1 MRLVSFIP
9 TGTRIDFMRWR
20 RTAGMASIAFV
31 VLSAALFLGVGLN
44 YGIDFRGGILVEIR
58 TEGPADIGA
67 LRSQLS
73 TLDLGEVELQ
83 EFGEPTDV
91 LIRIER
97 QTGAEREQLKAV
109 EVVKQALGPG
119 VDYRRVEFVGPKVG
133 AELIE
138 AGITA
143 VLLAL
148 GAMLI
153 YIWFRFEWQ
162 FGVGAVVALMHD
174 VILTIGIF
182 SLLGL
187 EFNLSTVA
195 AVLTIAGYSIND
207 TVVIYDRVRE
217 NLRKYKTL
225 PIDDLLNLSVNDTL
239 SRTILTSVTT
249 LLALFCLFFFGGQVI
264 KGFSFAMIWG
274 VLVGTYS
281 SIWVA
286 VPLLVY
292 MKLKR
297 GGLIVGEVDDEGHR
311 LAAWPSSRRS
321 IRRAAASS
329 SPMARAGSRISGEVF
344 TGSVIVLVDTVR
356 PWPEGDAG
364 RATIGGL
371 AAVVDADPAVEILL
385 LGTGTTMRPLEP
397 ELRAA
402 LRERGIVCDA
412 MDTGAACR
420 SLQRAG
426 RRGPPRRRR
435 ARRARLRRNR
445 NGAAWAPFPPPN
457 GLEDVLGRGHR
468 IQHRDRQHGVGARE
482 QHRAPPCRRLRVVR
496 RVHEAERDLLRRP
509 DDEPDVEPH
518 DSAEPHADA
527 DLGVLGHAIVSPIST
542 ASTK

>member
-20 RTAGMASIAFV
+20 RVAGMASIALT
-31 VLSAALFLGVGLN
+31 VLSAALFLAVGLN

-109 EVVKQALGPG
+109 EVVKEALGPG

-148 GAMLI
+148 AAMLV

-162 FGVGAVVALMHD
+162 FGVGAVIALAHD

-225 PIDDLLNLSVNDTL
+225 AIHDLLNLSVNDTL

-274 VLVGTYS
+274 VIVGTYS

-297 GGLIVGEVDDEGHR
+297 GGLIVGEVDDEG
-311 LAAWPSSRRS
+311 AA
-321 IRRAAASS
+321 
-329 SPMARAGSRISGEVF
+329 G
-344 TGSVIVLVDTVR
+344 
-356 PWPEGDAG
+356 
-364 RATIGGL
+364 
-371 AAVVDADPAVEILL
+371 
-385 LGTGTTMRPLEP
+385 
-397 ELRAA
+397 
-402 LRERGIVCDA
+402 
-412 MDTGAACR
+412 
-420 SLQRAG
+420 
-426 RRGPPRRRR
+426 
-435 ARRARLRRNR
+435 
-445 NGAAWAPFPPPN
+445 
-457 GLEDVLGRGHR
+457 
-468 IQHRDRQHGVGARE
+468 
-482 QHRAPPCRRLRVVR
+482 
-496 RVHEAERDLLRRP
+496 
-509 DDEPDVEPH
+509 
-518 DSAEPHADA
+518 
-527 DLGVLGHAIVSPIST
+527 
-542 ASTK
+542 

>member
-1 MRLVSFIP
+1 MRLIRFVP

-20 RTAGMASIAFV
+20 RMAGMASAVLVTLSV
-31 VLSAALFLGVGLN
+31 VLFLGVGLN
-44 YGIDFRGGILVEIR
+44 YGIDFRGGILIEIR
-58 TEGPADIGA
+58 TEGPADIGQ
-67 LRSQLS
+67 LRSELS

-97 QTGAEREQLKAV
+97 QAGEEREQLKAV
-109 EVVKQALGPG
+109 EVVKEALGPG

-148 GAMLI
+148 AAMLI

-174 VILTIGIF
+174 VILTIGVF

-225 PIDDLLNLSVNDTL
+225 PLDDLLNLSVNDTL

-249 LLALFCLFFFGGQVI
+249 LLALLCLFFFGGQVI

-274 VLVGTYS
+274 VIVGTYS

-297 GGLIVGEVDDEGHR
+297 GGLIVGEVDDDR
-311 LAAWPSSRRS
+311 P
-321 IRRAAASS
+321 
-329 SPMARAGSRISGEVF
+329 AGS
-344 TGSVIVLVDTVR
+344 
-356 PWPEGDAG
+356 
-364 RATIGGL
+364 
-371 AAVVDADPAVEILL
+371 
-385 LGTGTTMRPLEP
+385 
-397 ELRAA
+397 
-402 LRERGIVCDA
+402 
-412 MDTGAACR
+412 
-420 SLQRAG
+420 
-426 RRGPPRRRR
+426 
-435 ARRARLRRNR
+435 
-445 NGAAWAPFPPPN
+445 
-457 GLEDVLGRGHR
+457 
-468 IQHRDRQHGVGARE
+468 
-482 QHRAPPCRRLRVVR
+482 
-496 RVHEAERDLLRRP
+496 
-509 DDEPDVEPH
+509 
-518 DSAEPHADA
+518 
-527 DLGVLGHAIVSPIST
+527 
-542 ASTK
+542 

>member
-20 RTAGMASIAFV
+20 RVAGMASIALT
-31 VLSAALFLGVGLN
+31 VLSAALFLAVGLN

-109 EVVKQALGPG
+109 EVVKEALGPG

-148 GAMLI
+148 AAMLV

-162 FGVGAVVALMHD
+162 FGVGAVIALAHD

-225 PIDDLLNLSVNDTL
+225 AIDDLLNLSVNDTL

-274 VLVGTYS
+274 VIVGTYS

-297 GGLIVGEVDDEGHR
+297 GGLIVGEVDDEG
-311 LAAWPSSRRS
+311 AA
-321 IRRAAASS
+321 
-329 SPMARAGSRISGEVF
+329 G
-344 TGSVIVLVDTVR
+344 
-356 PWPEGDAG
+356 
-364 RATIGGL
+364 
-371 AAVVDADPAVEILL
+371 
-385 LGTGTTMRPLEP
+385 
-397 ELRAA
+397 
-402 LRERGIVCDA
+402 
-412 MDTGAACR
+412 
-420 SLQRAG
+420 
-426 RRGPPRRRR
+426 
-435 ARRARLRRNR
+435 
-445 NGAAWAPFPPPN
+445 
-457 GLEDVLGRGHR
+457 
-468 IQHRDRQHGVGARE
+468 
-482 QHRAPPCRRLRVVR
+482 
-496 RVHEAERDLLRRP
+496 
-509 DDEPDVEPH
+509 
-518 DSAEPHADA
+518 
-527 DLGVLGHAIVSPIST
+527 
-542 ASTK
+542 